1 MNQNHFH
8 RTMLQEVAADH
19 DSETFKPTAKS
30 PTSSIIVT
38 SPFDSSLAPLYSS
51 YSSDTIL
58 QHLVKSHNSTV
69 FLRNH
74 MLFTIFQRAS
84 LALRRL
90 ELKDLQVIIDNFPK
104 SDMLELKIFCNRW
117 MRHSIQQKSFLG
129 LLFCPLEV
137 VNEAHDQCMEEN
149 KEVDFDGQEV
159 EKDVDYSKE
168 IESHGQHEKKDVKEI
183 ELGLWSWDDLNSEGD
198 TVEGVPGVG
207 GDGSNSLQTVD
218 RLSKS
223 DEVGSDNVVRGF
235 KDVKSLSSKQISVS
249 NIVSDNDDMVA
260 DSNNSK
266 VGKVC
271 VVDRM
276 VSDPKNLFKVHRKES
291 M

>member
-1 MNQNHFH
+1 M
-8 RTMLQEVAADH
+8 
-19 DSETFKPTAKS
+19 
-30 PTSSIIVT
+30 SII
-38 SPFDSSLAPLYSS
+38 
-51 YSSDTIL
+51 
-58 QHLVKSHNSTV
+58 
-69 FLRNH
+69 
-74 MLFTIFQRAS
+74 QRK
-84 LALRRL
+84 LNL
-90 ELKDLQVIIDNFPK
+90 
-104 SDMLELKIFCNRW
+104 
-117 MRHSIQQKSFLG
+117 
-129 LLFCPLEV
+129 
-137 VNEAHDQCMEEN
+137 
-149 KEVDFDGQEV
+149 
-159 EKDVDYSKE
+159 
-168 IESHGQHEKKDVKEI
+168 GQHEKKDFKGEIEIARAALIQQEIALITKEI

-198 TVEGVPGVG
+198 AVEGVLGVG
-207 GDGSNSLQTVD
+207 GDGSNSLKTVD

-235 KDVKSLSSKQISVS
+235 KDVKSLSSKRISVS